1 MAFGELTGHEKQI
14 AILKNAMANNRI
26 AHAYL
31 FYGMEGIGKRTAA
44 SVFARALNCEG
55 ESPPCDACASCRK
68 AQHQNHP
75 DIITITGGRPVHQDR
90 GG

>member
-1 MAFGELTGHEKQI
+1 MAFGELYGHEKAI

-44 SVFARALNCEG
+44 SAFRQGAELRRGMPSLRRLPILPEG
-55 ESPPCDACASCRK
+55 AAPKPPRHHHDHR
-68 AQHQNHP
+68 
-75 DIITITGGRPVHQDR
+75 GRPVHQDR
-90 GG
+90 GD